1 MRAITYLFAAMILCA
16 CSTDRDDEASSGTT
30 VGAEIAE
37 DYNNALDKAEAV
49 EDQVM
54 EQKRK
59 LDEALDDTE

>member
-1 MRAITYLFAAMILCA
+1 
-16 CSTDRDDEASSGTT
+16 